1 MTDRRRNVRASD
13 ADREQVI
20 DRLRN
25 AADEGRL
32 VVDEFDERLGQALT
46 ALTYG
51 ELDAIVSDLPS
62 KRAVIKRPGCGKRV
76 LRRPHLVRRTG
87 RAGIV
92 LRAPRPAALIAGAL
106 ATVAVAVPLTLT
118 GAGASRPPVIEAL
131 VNYTSHAGTTLPS
144 GYVGCTNHWTTTSVS
159 LPCTWRSVG
168 SRADASQIVSDV
180 LKADNRAGLRIDRR

>member
-1 MTDRRRNVRASD
+1 MTDRRRSVRASD

-32 VVDEFDERLGQALT
+32 SVDEFDERLGQALT
-46 ALTYG
+46 ARTYG
-51 ELDAIVSDLPS
+51 ELDAIVSDLPP
-62 KRAVIKRPGCGKRV
+62 KRALIKRPGRGKSV
-76 LRRPHLVRRTG
+76 PRRPHLVKRDG

-92 LRAPRPAALIAGAL
+92 LRPPRPAALIAGAL
-106 ATVAVAVPLTLT
+106 ATVAVAVPLTLI

-131 VNYTSHAGTTLPS
+131 TNYTSHAGTTLPS
-144 GYVGCTNHWTTTSVS
+144 EYVGCANHWTTTSVS

-180 LKADNRAGLRIDRR
+180 LKADNRAGLRSDRR